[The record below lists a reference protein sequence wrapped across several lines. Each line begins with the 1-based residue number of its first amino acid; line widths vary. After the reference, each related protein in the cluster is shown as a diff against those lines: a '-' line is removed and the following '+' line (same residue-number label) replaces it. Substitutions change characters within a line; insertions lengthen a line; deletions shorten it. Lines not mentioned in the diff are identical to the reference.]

1 MDVGAPSN
9 FARIL
14 DLYRHSHADIS
25 ADICGFAYSDAQI
38 REAMAEC
45 YHNNGYILD
54 PHGACGWRALTESL
68 QSGETGVFL
77 ETAHPA
83 KFNDTVEQAISASL
97 TIPPRLAAFMQG
109 KKQSVPMTNAFADFK
124 QYLIKNVE

>member
-14 DLYRHSHADIS
+14 DLYHHSYADIS
-25 ADICGFAYSDAQI
+25 ADISGAAYTDAQI

-54 PHGACGWRALTESL
+54 PHGACGWRALTENL
-68 QSGETGVFL
+68 TSGETGVFL

-83 KFNDTVEQAISASL
+83 KFKDTVEQAIGASV
-97 TIPPRLAAFMQG
+97 TIPPHLAAFMQG
-109 KKQSVPMTNAFADFK
+109 EKQSVPMTKAFADFK
-124 QYLIKNVE
+124 QYLVKDAD